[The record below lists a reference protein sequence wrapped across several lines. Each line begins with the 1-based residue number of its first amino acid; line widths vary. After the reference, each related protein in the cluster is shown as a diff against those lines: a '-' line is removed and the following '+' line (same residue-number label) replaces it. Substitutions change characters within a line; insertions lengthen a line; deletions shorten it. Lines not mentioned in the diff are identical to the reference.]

1 MKTFSIVSLLLAFLL
16 SASLFG
22 ADTIPE
28 HRPRE
33 QNVSSASGSVNARG
47 LSAVAG
53 SPAAVVRKMK
63 TVPAVDGEIQIDP
76 AWRNIPRLD
85 MMFVDEWAPGTPR
98 ERTRIQ
104 LGCDD
109 NNLYIA
115 FNCKLVRGARGGK
128 GRKKDDPQIINGGY
142 TGIVLDL
149 GPERKSNRY
158 IAILMTGY
166 GVTYTASRAAD
177 DAAWDTSWELPGL
190 EAAVVP
196 YVTRWTGEIKIPL
209 DGDLKDIP
217 RLIGANFLR
226 SHWKGSKP
234 PADYRFLNVVYAW
247 KQLVHVKNRKQ
258 KEMTQVIYTLD
269 PVRAAKAGRDFF
281 GRLYLE
287 TGKQEPKNLKKI
299 VAESAKPAPE
309 TPADKAKKV
318 LPGFDISEAELVKR
332 YGRKVMMVP
341 STKKPP
347 VIDGD
352 PDDPVWKDI
361 AWTSLGFLI
370 HDVPGVDKRNPAMI
384 KAVTDDKNFYFI
396 AYCAEE
402 EVAKLKMNEKYVSW
416 KHDCL
421 ELFFD
426 VGHLETHESCYQII
440 VNPLGACSLIK
451 DRADTRWKAPGM
463 DLKAKIGKDYW
474 AVEFKIPFTSMGVS
488 SDYLPKLWGAN
499 VTRTRWVNRPP
510 EGMNSP
516 GELNWD
522 LAWVSNSFGDPHLPD
537 RWGHLYLQAGNA
549 CPKELA
555 EVSSKKV
562 TVYERK
568 APKPVD
574 IKPLERKAK
583 FKRKPRITVKDEL
596 ATITFE
602 VTNPIDVAVGI
613 LNSEGKVIRHL
624 AAGVLVKNPPS
635 PLQPDSLS
643 QTLTWDFK
651 DDLGSEVPRG
661 EYKVRVGLGL
671 DIEFDR
677 TLLWSPYEQRGI
689 VGITVGADGEL
700 YVMNNWGGMTSHP
713 RWNTIMIYD
722 REGKY
727 KRQIYPFPGNQPTD
741 KVKGARVVQ
750 LTDGRW
756 IPTIYAG
763 LAHSILPWNEFFSAQ
778 MPVVTPDGRFVFL
791 SASGKHIRIPKR
803 LLALGTDGSVP
814 EDFAGPILLQE
825 EVRGIGS
832 VACSPD
838 GKLFYVTGMRGRSIW
853 PQRGGEPHH
862 CVFRVQW
869 DAPRPPWKNFSAKPF
884 IGEFEFRGSG
894 KTHLNDPKAIDVDA
908 KGNLYVAD
916 TGNRRIVAFRSD
928 GSYTGEF
935 EVSDVL
941 TMKVHPG
948 TGVIYTLC
956 AGKQRSVLKKFSGMY
971 GELAGKLEL
980 PVANTSFL
988 ALDVSRKTTRLW
1000 TASGSTILQI
1010 DDKENLVCN
1019 GDVVVKRRSP
1029 GWGPSPRVR
1038 FDPEIFHDPRDQRL
1052 YIVNGGGMGGGE
1064 AYDGNTGAHVRH
1076 IPVSLPGKGHV
1087 EFANI
1092 LPDGTFVGMS
1102 KGRGSGIRR
1111 YDRDWKPIQ
1120 FSGTG
1125 KHLVPERV
1133 YQTVNCDWSSLG
1145 TGPQGHIAVY
1155 SPKHGISLWS
1165 MDGKLIKKKIVDT
1178 EGQRILGKGVRIDS
1192 TGAIYAGVPMRD
1204 PNGMIDPLVR
1214 GRLPRDFAF
1223 NPWPR
1228 WNYIRFAGAVAK
1240 FSPKGGSL
1248 RRKPDGDLLVGIHD
1262 SGINR
1267 CKATGLEWLRY
1278 GFSPMGSMDS
1288 LNFNCKCDQGNFDL
1302 DPFDRLYVPDS
1313 MTSRVQV
1320 VDRNNNLIELFGVYG
1335 NADANKPGTKPIAK
1349 LPVCW
1354 PCSVS
1359 AGDKYLY
1366 VADTM
1371 NNRVLRVE
1379 LTYMKESSKSFKY

>member
-1 MKTFSIVSLLLAFLL
+1 MKVVFYFFLTMAFFL
-16 SASLFG
+16 STTVYCAG
-22 ADTIPE
+22 TDTTN
-28 HRPRE
+28 
-33 QNVSSASGSVNARG
+33 QNIELNISSARGPVNSRG
-47 LSAVAG
+47 LSAAAG
-53 SPAAVVRKMK
+53 SPAAVVALMK
-63 TVPAVDGEIQIDP
+63 KLPLIDGEIQIDP
-76 AWRNIPRLD
+76 AWRSIPKHD

-104 LGCDD
+104 LGCDE

-115 FNCKLVRGARGGK
+115 FNCKLVRGGRGGR
-128 GRKKDDPQIINGGY
+128 GRKKDDPKIINGGY
-142 TGIVLDL
+142 TGVVLDL
-149 GPERKSNRY
+149 GPGKKENRY
-158 IAILMTGY
+158 FAILMTGY
-166 GVTYTASRAAD
+166 GVTYTAARAAESEK
-177 DAAWDTSWELPGL
+177 WDTSWELPGL
-190 EAAVVP
+190 EVGVTS
-196 YVTRWTGEIKIPL
+196 YVTRWTGELKVPL

-217 RLIGANFLR
+217 RMIGANFLR
-226 SHWKGSKP
+226 SHWRGATP
-234 PADYRFLNVVYAW
+234 PTDYRFFNVVYAW
-247 KQLVHVKNRKQ
+247 KQLLHVENRKQ
-258 KEMTQVIYTLD
+258 KQMAQVIYTLD

-281 GRLYLE
+281 GRLYIE
-287 TGKQEPKNLKKI
+287 AGKKEPENLKKI
-299 VAESAKPAPE
+299 VTESAKPAPE
-309 TPADKAKKV
+309 TPEDIASKI
-318 LPGFDISEAELVKR
+318 LPGFDISEAELVKH

-341 STKKPP
+341 STRKPP

-352 PDDPVWKDI
+352 SEDPVWKEI
-361 AWTSLGFLI
+361 AWTRLGFLV

-384 KAVTDDKNFYFI
+384 KAVTDSENFYFI

-402 EVAKLKMNEKYVSW
+402 EVSKLKMHKKFVSW

-426 VGHLETHESCYQII
+426 VGHLETHASCYQII
-440 VNPLGACSLIK
+440 VNPLGACALIK

-510 EGMNSP
+510 EGVNAP

-549 CPKELA
+549 YPKELA
-555 EVSSKKV
+555 RKSSGNVS
-562 TVYERK
+562 VYERK
-568 APKPVD
+568 APDPVD
-574 IKPLERKAK
+574 IKPAK
-583 FKRKPRITVKDEL
+583 RTAEFKKKPRITVNNKQ

-602 VTNPIDVAVGI
+602 VAKPVDVAVGI
-613 LNSEGKVIRHL
+613 INSKGRVIRHL
-624 AAGVLVKNPPS
+624 AAGVLGKNPPR
-635 PLQPDSLS
+635 PLTPDSLT
-643 QTLTWDFK
+643 QTLIWDFT
-651 DDLGSEVPRG
+651 DDQGKEVPRG
-661 EYKVRVGLGL
+661 KYKVRVGLGL

-689 VGITVGADGEL
+689 VGITTGADGEL

-727 KRQIYPFPGNQPTD
+727 KRQIYPFPGNQSAD
-741 KVKGARVVQ
+741 KVKGARVVT
-750 LTDGRW
+750 LADGRW

-763 LAHSILPWNEFFSAQ
+763 LAHSILPWNEFFSSQ

-791 SASGKHIRIPKR
+791 SASDKHIRIPKR

-838 GKLFYVTGMRGRSIW
+838 GKTFYVTGMRGRSIW

-884 IGEFEFRGSG
+884 IGEFEFRGGG
-894 KTHLNDPKAIDVDA
+894 KTHLNNPKAIDVDD
-908 KGNLYVAD
+908 KGNIYVAD
-916 TGNRRIVAFRSD
+916 TGNRRIVAFKPN
-928 GSYTGEF
+928 GTYVGEF
-935 EVSDVL
+935 EVHSVRA
-941 TMKVHPG
+941 MKVHPK
-948 TGVIYTLC
+948 TGVIYALC
-956 AGKQRSVLKKFSGMY
+956 AGKQRSVLKKFTSMDGNM
-971 GELAGKLEL
+971 AAKIEL
-980 PVANTSFL
+980 PLRNTSFL
-988 ALDVSRKTTRLW
+988 ALDASRKTPRLW
-1000 TASGSTILQI
+1000 AAHGSSILQI
-1010 DDKENLVCN
+1010 DDKDTLVCN
-1019 GDVVVKRRSP
+1019 GDVLLKRRSP
-1029 GWGPSPRVR
+1029 DWGPSPRPR
-1038 FDPEIFHDPRDQRL
+1038 FDPEIFHDPQNQRL
-1052 YIVNGGGMGGGE
+1052 YIVNGGRMGGGE

-1076 IPVSLPGKGHV
+1076 IPVNLPGKGHV

-1111 YDRDWKPIQ
+1111 YNRDWKPIT
-1120 FSGTG
+1120 FSATG

-1155 SPKHGISLWS
+1155 SPKHGITLWS
-1165 MDGKLIKKKIVDT
+1165 MDGKRIKKKIVDM
-1178 EGQRILGKGVRIDS
+1178 EGQHILGKGVRIDS
-1192 TGAIYAGVPMRD
+1192 TGAVYAGVPMRD
-1204 PNGMIDPLVR
+1204 PKGMIDPLVR
-1214 GRLPRDFAF
+1214 GRLPRGFGF

-1240 FSPKGGSL
+1240 FKPEGGSL

-1313 MTSRVQV
+1313 MTARVQV
-1320 VDRNNNLIELFGVYG
+1320 VDRNNNRIVSLGEYG
-1335 NADANKPGTKPIAK
+1335 NADANKPGSKPVAK

-1359 AGDKYLY
+1359 AGEKYLY
-1366 VADTM
+1366 IADTM
-1371 NNRVLRVE
+1371 NNRILRVK
-1379 LTYMKESSKSFKY
+1379 LIYMKESSRPFKF